1 MLKSKRRRTVDDQYS
16 AILQSLTL
24 EEQQELFA
32 IKRKYNWIINKLD
45 NGIPLRK
52 IENEW
57 LQTRPHYIASE
68 RIGVDLVEDELIYVR

>member
-16 AILQSLTL
+16 AILRSLSL
-24 EEQQELFA
+24 EEQIELFA

-45 NGIPLRK
+45 NGIPLRRV
-52 IENEW
+52 ENEW

-68 RIGVDLVEDELIYVR
+68 RIGIDIVEGELIYVR

>member
-16 AILQSLTL
+16 AILRSLTQ
-24 EEQQELFA
+24 EEQIELFA

-45 NGIPLRK
+45 NGIPLRG
-52 IENEW
+52 IENDW

-68 RIGVDLVEDELIYVR
+68 KIGVDIVEGELIYVR